1 MGLKR
6 PCMTGSSPLTRGK
19 PRRFRALQHR
29 RRLIPAHAGKTNLA
43 SFSKQF
49 DRAHP
54 RSRGE
59 NQRGL
64 PALRH
69 HCGSS
74 PLTRGKLGNQPRP
87 PPRRGL
93 IPAHAGK
100 TPRVRPTRIPRPA
113 HPRSRGE
120 NVASRTLVIL
130 ASGSSPLTRGKRFP
144 LARVGVTEGL
154 IPAHAGKTG
163 TYVAG
168 CSPPAA
174 HPRSRGENGPARTL
188 RRTPTGSSP
197 LTRGKPGAGNAPTG
211 WPGLIP
217 AHAGKTGPGLWEVRS
232 RTAHPRSRGENR

>member
-1 MGLKR
+1 MGWGYRERAHPRSRGENWLDNTK
-6 PCMTGSSPLTRGK
+6 PMAVGGSSPLTRGK
-19 PRRFRALQHR
+19 PIWHLSASS
-29 RRLIPAHAGKTNLA
+29 LI
-43 SFSKQF
+43 
-49 DRAHP
+49 
-54 RSRGE
+54 
-59 NQRGL
+59 
-64 PALRH
+64 
-69 HCGSS
+69 
-74 PLTRGKLGNQPRP
+74 
-87 PPRRGL
+87 GL

-100 TPRVRPTRIPRPA
+100 TSGASQPSGTIAA

-120 NVASRTLVIL
+120 NWETSL
-130 ASGSSPLTRGKRFP
+130 ARHLDAGSSPLTRGKPHESGRRGF
-144 LARVGVTEGL
+144 LGRL